1 MPIIKSAIRQMK
13 KSLKNQAKNLPLK
26 TKVKTVFKTNL
37 ELISEG
43 KVEDAKKQL
52 SRTYKVIDM
61 AVKKNLLHK
70 NTAARRKSRLA
81 RDIKILEE
89 KATK

>member
-13 KSLKNQAKNLPLK
+13 KSLKNQEKNLPLK

-37 ELISEG
+37 QMISEG
-43 KVEDAKKQL
+43 KVDDAKKQL

-61 AVKKNLLHK
+61 AVKKHLLHK
-70 NTAARRKSRLA
+70 NTASRRKARLA
-81 RDIKILEE
+81 REIKALEE
-89 KATK
+89 KVAK